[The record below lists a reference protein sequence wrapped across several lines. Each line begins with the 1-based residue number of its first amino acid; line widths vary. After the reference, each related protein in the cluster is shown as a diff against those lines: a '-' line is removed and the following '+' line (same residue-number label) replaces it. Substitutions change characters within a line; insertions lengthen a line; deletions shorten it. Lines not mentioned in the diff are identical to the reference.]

1 MWKIRAP
8 SWKKSYPI
16 KVLVLL
22 FYTMS
27 KKLKQQ
33 KNRKGIRVN
42 LGKEVSYFFIMV
54 KFWISK
60 IIENWDLVDY
70 QKEDS
75 FIDDLL
81 QATNSLPQLSIST

>member
-1 MWKIRAP
+1 
-8 SWKKSYPI
+8 
-16 KVLVLL
+16 
-22 FYTMS
+22 MS

-81 QATNSLPQLSIST
+81 QATDSLPQLSIST